1 MSDPLGLTEG
11 VKGLSSGLDSAREAG
26 KSVSKQIEN
35 IQKDATDVAKERA
48 QERVR
53 AAREA
58 ELKKERALIKALDE
72 WKRKKQISDEEA
84 DLKIKFVKQ
93 YGAKEWDALL
103 KIKLDIE
110 NMERKN
116 NEEYQHDLKAVRRVQ
131 FYCFVA
137 ALVVTLW
144 LKFILKAFQMET
156 LLSLLKGVAPVL
168 ATAIAGPAGGAAVG
182 WLASKLGIPDDT
194 IEGVTAALTG
204 NPELTLKLKE
214 LDLEY
219 AKLEAADRDSA
230 RTAYATVATSEHA
243 TKLDKSVVPILALG
257 TVSLAFMF
265 IAILM
270 FRDVPVD
277 QQQMV
282 IFALGFITSSAGQ
295 VLSFYFGSSQGS
307 KDKTKEI
314 EGLMKK

>member
-1 MSDPLGLTEG
+1 MSDLLGLSDG
-11 VKGLSSGLDSAREAG
+11 VKGLNSGLDSAREAG

-58 ELKKERALIKALDE
+58 ELKKERALIKALNE

-93 YGAKEWDALL
+93 YGTKEWDALL
-103 KIKLDIE
+103 RIKLDIE

-144 LKFILKAFQMET
+144 LKFILRAF
-156 LLSLLKGVAPVL
+156 
-168 ATAIAGPAGGAAVG
+168 
-182 WLASKLGIPDDT
+182 
-194 IEGVTAALTG
+194 
-204 NPELTLKLKE
+204 
-214 LDLEY
+214 
-219 AKLEAADRDSA
+219 
-230 RTAYATVATSEHA
+230 
-243 TKLDKSVVPILALG
+243 
-257 TVSLAFMF
+257 
-265 IAILM
+265 
-270 FRDVPVD
+270 
-277 QQQMV
+277 
-282 IFALGFITSSAGQ
+282 
-295 VLSFYFGSSQGS
+295 
-307 KDKTKEI
+307 
-314 EGLMKK
+314 